1 MDRQKI
7 FWVVLSV
14 SVFVVVVLVVGVLLL
29 RQKPV
34 TEAAAPGTVSP
45 ISDPGTQLYEYSRPA
60 TPGDGTETM
69 HFVIGD
75 SGEPGPGP
83 VSTDA
88 GTTLPAVKSDP
99 VSAVPER
106 VTAPAATTAPVR
118 KPQTTRAPA
127 AAAATR
133 AGPDYWIQ
141 TGSYKSQTRAEELAT
156 LLEGKGLAGRVFTYT
171 SGAATYFRVRVGP
184 FAHKGEAE
192 KFLAN
197 VRQIQGLESSY
208 ISMVA
213 AARKVN

>member
-45 ISDPGTQLYEYSRPA
+45 ISDPGTQLYEYSRPV
-60 TPGDGTETM
+60 TPVDGTETM
-69 HFVIGD
+69 NFVIGD

-83 VSTDA
+83 ENPDA
-88 GTTLPAVKSDP
+88 GATPPAVKSDTVAAAP
-99 VSAVPER
+99 VRE
-106 VTAPAATTAPVR
+106 TAPAATTAPAR
-118 KPQTTRAPA
+118 KPQSTRAPA

-141 TGSYKSQTRAEELAT
+141 IGSYKSQTRAEELST
-156 LLEGKGLAGRVFTYT
+156 LLEGKGLAGRVFTYA
-171 SGAATYFRVRVGP
+171 SGGATYFRVRVGP
-184 FAHKGEAE
+184 FVHKGEAE

-208 ISMVA
+208 ISMVGTA
-213 AARKVN
+213 GKVN